1 MSIYLGVLH
10 SIVSMTVNSERIQKI
25 ADELEINMMQRALDR
40 VLPDGLELK
49 HYPRNN
55 NDPLKPFVDYMIKE
69 KVGMRLVDR
78 IALECKNWQV
88 IPTPEQFVLYFLARF
103 TNCPSYVQKIIIG
116 HVNFREEQLST
127 LREKGISYIDI
138 GYQILPEYDED
149 KKTEYLNELSTNI
162 AQIILTQT
170 GRFREDCVSRAK
182 LQIIGEEIRIE
193 FADGI
198 TRSIRLTDKKK
209 IWKKLSGLNVF
220 PFIKVGN
227 RPLDLINWTK
237 FSVADMTEYYLK
249 VPKQYEVYSNNAKFK
264 ETRSISKDYIE
275 RYDPIH
281 ELRKLATSE
290 LYTEFSKE
298 IHDVT
303 NQCERADIVWQE
315 EICKLKRFGHDTKQ
329 EGISNFF
336 KTIHWESIV

>member
-1 MSIYLGVLH
+1 MEVLYSIAP
-10 SIVSMTVNSERIQKI
+10 MTVNSERIQKI
-25 ADELEINMMQRALDR
+25 ADELEISMMQQAFDR

-55 NDPLKPFVDYMIKE
+55 NDPLKPFVDYMIKG

-170 GRFREDCVSRAK
+170 GRFREDCV
-182 LQIIGEEIRIE
+182 
-193 FADGI
+193 
-198 TRSIRLTDKKK
+198 
-209 IWKKLSGLNVF
+209 
-220 PFIKVGN
+220 
-227 RPLDLINWTK
+227 
-237 FSVADMTEYYLK
+237 
-249 VPKQYEVYSNNAKFK
+249 
-264 ETRSISKDYIE
+264 
-275 RYDPIH
+275 
-281 ELRKLATSE
+281 
-290 LYTEFSKE
+290 
-298 IHDVT
+298 
-303 NQCERADIVWQE
+303 
-315 EICKLKRFGHDTKQ
+315 
-329 EGISNFF
+329 
-336 KTIHWESIV
+336 